1 MSDMYGITKYNLYT
15 SNTFHSNGDV
25 IVHVKAG
32 TAFFFTLCFVEERC
46 SIEHILV
53 FRCVFVSIF
62 LYFCFSRSCY
72 FGYFRTIFILFFLP
86 FLWCFGSVGVW

>member
-1 MSDMYGITKYNLYT
+1 MSDMYGITKYILYT

-53 FRCVFVSIF
+53 FRCVFFST
-62 LYFCFSRSCY
+62 FCNFAFSRSCY
-72 FGYFRTIFILFFLP
+72 FGYFCKIPGMYFSSFLFIVFP
-86 FLWCFGSVGVW
+86 